1 MKNKLLTIINSGK
14 KSDKELIT
22 LYQRVQKSS
31 DKLSGEE
38 IKELIWAIEFQLR
51 DRFPRAANRIFGARD
66 REAIALLEQIVGD
79 TTAYLA
85 NNKVGSHVKTGGG
98 RIRGD
103 VYIQT
108 YISYKNAVGQ
118 KAELCLEQQTFDSEL
133 VAIVYDKPSKVE
145 QRTDTM
151 FDFGQFENAK
161 QAYITLLQQYS
172 S

>member
-1 MKNKLLTIINSGK
+1 MKEKLLTVINSGK

-38 IKELIWAIEFQLR
+38 VKELIWAIEFQLR

-66 REAIALLEQIVGD
+66 KEVIALLESVVRE
-79 TTAYLA
+79 TTAHL
-85 NNKVGSHVKTGGG
+85 NHNKVGSHVKTGGG

-108 YISYKNAVGQ
+108 YISYKNGLGQ

-133 VAIVYDKPSKVE
+133 VAIVYEQPSKSAL
-145 QRTDTM
+145 RTQKI
-151 FDFGQFENAK
+151 FNFGQFEQAK
-161 QAYITLLQQYS
+161 LAYITLLQQYS